1 MPAVVTRVVQHWCD
15 FFETSVNDGYSESA
29 LVSKPDN
36 LTLSKSPAR
45 RFAGLTALQGLRDEG
60 DRHPGQ
66 KVLING
72 AAGGIGTFAVQI
84 AKSLGAEGTG
94 VCSTEN
100 VEMVRSLGADLVI
113 NYTQEILHQQRTT
126 CAS

>member
-1 MPAVVTRVVQHWCD
+1 
-15 FFETSVNDGYSESA
+15 VNDGYSESA

>member
-1 MPAVVTRVVQHWCD
+1 MKATVT
-15 FFETSVNDGYSESA
+15 
-29 LVSKPDN
+29 
-36 LTLSKSPAR
+36 
-45 RFAGLTALQGLRDEG
+45 
-60 DRHPGQ
+60 PGQ

-113 NYTQEILHQQRTT
+113 NYTQEDFTNNGRHAHHDSRWPMSDGGRTNGALGIIRVFKALA
-126 CAS
+126 CGRLSYPR